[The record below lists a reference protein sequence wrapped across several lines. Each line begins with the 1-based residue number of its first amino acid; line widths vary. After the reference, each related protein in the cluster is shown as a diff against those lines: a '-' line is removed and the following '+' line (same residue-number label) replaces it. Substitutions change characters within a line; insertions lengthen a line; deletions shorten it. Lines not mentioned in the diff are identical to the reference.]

1 MGKHTFTLWLY
12 GEVASARCAL
22 LTLYEQKDKLQ
33 YIEGPRLEKEYMDK
47 VGAFEETVIREEI
60 ECDLLKKKQ
69 QMIQTALNRREPI
82 DEAAIDAE
90 LEVCRQQMLKE
101 AAGTDAPKEYAELN
115 SEQSEEL
122 QKLYH
127 DIVKSFHPQMHPELT
142 EAHRQLFQ
150 KAQEAYRRKDVA
162 ALKLIHEMLFST
174 VGDGMA
180 LEIMLDA
187 LSAEE
192 SGETVSQRDY
202 ETDYTLAAMIY
213 CRFQST
219 SEDAAIQEELGMCRN
234 TTDSVMQEINEMR
247 LRFPFTAAE
256 MLSDPIKTEAYKEDL
271 EHRLRNATAERERRT
286 KEIQEMIGSVTAH
299 E

>member
-234 TTDSVMQEINEMR
+234 TTDNVMQEINEMR
-247 LRFPFTAAE
+247 LRFPYTAAE
-256 MLSDPIKTEAYKEDL
+256 MLSDPVKTEAYKEEL
-271 EHRLRNATAERERRT
+271 EHRLRSASAERERRT